1 MSQEHN
7 CKKIIRDR
15 LNELKSKRSQYTQE
29 KMSKRILSQ
38 IVRDY
43 NVRIEE
49 IEYILD
55 KLE

>member
-29 KMSKRILSQ
+29 KMSKRIRED

-43 NVRIEE
+43 DIRI
-49 IEYILD
+49 IELKKILS

>member
-7 CKKIIRDR
+7 CKKVIRDR

-29 KMSKRILSQ
+29 KMSKRISED

-43 NVRIEE
+43 DIRI
-49 IEYILD
+49 IELKKILS